1 MKKIKDLTNKDKIKY
16 SLILSLL
23 ILLIIGTT
31 YAYFKLTIKQK
42 DINLVETGCFDVTM
56 INQEN
61 AINLDNAFPLTDEQG
76 RTLTPFTFT
85 LKNNCDL
92 TASYNVNLEVLSG
105 STLSSAYVATLVN
118 NGTINTLGNLPK
130 TDTIIK
136 GSIESRTI
144 YKGILAPGL
153 SVDIGVSI
161 WIDEDV
167 TISDN
172 VANTTLKSKVVVV
185 STPTKI
191 KTKTG
196 EIIAQLDTSGKCPTV
211 NEDGTVTVTD
221 VESGDGYLCSAPDD
235 YGTSYYYRGNVINN
249 YVKLGTWSNDAPDI
263 VYGFSTSSQ
272 GEDISNNY
280 LSYSSLEECQ
290 NDNGDYINNCT
301 AVSRKGKPMYWR
313 IVRINGDGTVRLV
326 YDGTEIYTNNDKY
339 YERGISS
346 PTTRKDVLG
355 GSFNIGFLYDNRGVG
370 YMYGDTD
377 GIIESTQTN
386 NITLNNDE
394 EYYIAKDYD
403 YNQTIGYF
411 DLSKSS
417 KIKGSAIDS
426 SYIGYYT
433 FGDSYLTSYGIVKKI
448 VNVES
453 SSNGPII
460 TYKNIVKGTN
470 SNANAQ
476 TNQIDSLA
484 KIQIDNWYQTNILS
498 SSIEQYISDEIF
510 CANRSISSSKP
521 DNHFTNLGYGPEPT
535 LYGWG
540 ENIIPI
546 INNNDDN
553 SNLASTVNRL
563 TCPRQNDAFTVS
575 DTKKGNGAL
584 TYPAAMLTMDEA
596 ILAGSYFGKENSSFY
611 LYTKNSNILMT
622 PIGYD
627 ETAIISGLGVDG
639 SSKFDTYL
647 DIGSS
652 IRPVINVKADTLIY
666 GNGTAS
672 NPYRPIE

>member
-1 MKKIKDLTNKDKIKY
+1 MGKNKNRKKVGLLVLSFCLIGIVIIGVSYAWWRFTVIQSGENTAISKCLKIELSNESDTINLTNMYPITDEE
-16 SLILSLL
+16 
-23 ILLIIGTT
+23 GR
-31 YAYFKLTIKQK
+31 KLT
-42 DINLVETGCFDVTM
+42 
-56 INQEN
+56 
-61 AINLDNAFPLTDEQG
+61 PY
-76 RTLTPFTFT
+76 TFT
-85 LKNNCDL
+85 LTNTCTMSAFYKLNMEM
-92 TASYNVNLEVLSG
+92 LEET
-105 STLSSAYVATLVN
+105 TLNSKYVAVTVN
-118 NGTINTLGNLPK
+118 NG
-130 TDTIIK
+130 IIK
-136 GSIESRTI
+136 LLSSYAETPTVIDGSTESRTLDT
-144 YKGILAPGL
+144 GILSPN
-153 SVDIGVSI
+153 SSKDYSVSI
-161 WIDEDV
+161 WMDKSVTLEDDAQNK
-167 TISDN
+167 TF
-172 VANTTLKSKVVVV
+172 KSKIVVNAEA
-185 STPTKI
+185 TNI
-191 KTKTG
+191 KSKTE

-355 GSFNIGFLYDNRGVG
+355 GSFNTGFLYDNRGVG

-433 FGDSYLTSYGIVKKI
+433 FGDSYLTSYGIIKKI

-476 TNQIDSLA
+476 TNQINSLA

-672 NPYRPIE
+672 NPYRPVE